1 MTLQINDNVI
11 VNKLMKI
18 LRLILFIPG
27 FIVAMV
33 LGNFLFDLLLRIVN
47 FIYSTESEF
56 SFIWDSFLKS
66 SLVTGAA
73 MFAGAYIYPYRNKI
87 LPLIIFTGIEIFM
100 LAGLYFL
107 YNQFWETIKE
117 STKPESIISQIS
129 IVIGV
134 IVGTGYMWREYYKGE
149 LSFD

>member
-1 MTLQINDNVI
+1 
-11 VNKLMKI
+11 MKI

-27 FIVAMV
+27 FLVAMV

-66 SLVTGAA
+66 TLLTGGA
-73 MFAGAYIYPYRNKI
+73 MFAGAYIYPYRNKL
-87 LPLIIFTGIEIFM
+87 LPLIVFTGIEILM
-100 LAGLYFL
+100 LGGLYFL
-107 YNQFWETIKE
+107 YDQFWETIKE
-117 STKPESIISQIS
+117 STKPESIISQIA

>member
-1 MTLQINDNVI
+1 V
-11 VNKLMKI
+11 KI
-18 LRLILFIPG
+18 PRLILFIPG
-27 FIVAMV
+27 FLVAMV
-33 LGNFLFDLLLRIVN
+33 LGNFLFDLLLRLVN

-66 SLVTGAA
+66 SLVTGTA
-73 MFAGAYIYPYRNKI
+73 MFAGVYIYPYRNKI
-87 LPLIIFTGIEIFM
+87 LPLIIFTTIEVVM

-107 YNQFWETIKE
+107 YDQFWETIKE
-117 STKPESIISQIS
+117 STKPESIISQIA

-134 IVGTGYMWREYYKGE
+134 IVGTGYMWREYHKGE